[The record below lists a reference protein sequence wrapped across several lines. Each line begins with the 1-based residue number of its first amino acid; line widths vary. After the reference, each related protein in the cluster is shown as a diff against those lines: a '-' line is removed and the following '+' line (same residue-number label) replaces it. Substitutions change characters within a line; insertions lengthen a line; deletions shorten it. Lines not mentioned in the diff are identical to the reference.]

1 MYGKVYIEKPI
12 TNQKYIRPDETKIS
26 VEGWAVSGDLNSGLQ
41 ILIDGNKVN
50 STITKISRPDVD
62 STVSRTYGGVSTTPN
77 AGFKA
82 LVDISSLGK
91 GKHTIKVQMISRY
104 GELIGEASTSINIEN
119 KKYSRKNQYRKANS
133 KSKLYKAK

>member
-1 MYGKVYIEKPI
+1 MSHRQRLRYQTGNIYGKLNIEKPI
-12 TNQKYIRPDETKIS
+12 MNQNYIRPDNTKIS
-26 VEGWAVSGDLNSGLQ
+26 VEGWAVSGDLNAGLQ

-62 STVSRTYGGVSTTPN
+62 STVSRTYGGIATTPN

-82 LVDISSLGK
+82 ISDISNLGK

-104 GELIGEASTSINIEN
+104 GELICESSTNINIEN
-119 KKYSRKNQYRKANS
+119 KKYSRKN
-133 KSKLYKAK
+133 